1 MKNLNSIV
9 YIYSVERESATGID
23 KWINES
29 SGKSLK
35 KTKIGQTKTTLK
47 ALYSSKVG
55 GIANYISYTPWIGDD
70 GKPVTDESGNQ
81 LTLQDKEE
89 QFWNK
94 PKGYFNNNPRT
105 REDNDN
111 KTPLTYW
118 QRSEWKFNDGATM
131 LDLSNMDERMCYYM
145 CLASKRVANSEKELR
160 DHKWPYAEFYI
171 AIENES
177 DEMQYNKNS
186 RKIEAF
192 ASLRSKSMT
201 PVMRR
206 KIADILEIT
215 KPQAS
220 LSEETVVNSLYRF
233 IDTSDFRRNS
243 NLEKLLGLYH
253 KLSTAT
259 GREEI
264 EARHI
269 LIRALDARVI
279 YHKAG
284 TYTWIRPEGKLVIG
298 EKHSEAIDFLLNPKK
313 EDLVEDIIKQ
323 IEARTV

>member
-55 GIANYISYTPWIGDD
+55 GLANYISYTPWIDEN
-70 GKPVTDESGNQ
+70 GKQVTDELGNP

-94 PKGYFNNNPRT
+94 PKGYFSNQPRT
-105 REDNDN
+105 REDNDR
-111 KTPLTYW
+111 KAPLTYF

-145 CLASKRVANSEKELR
+145 SLGSKRVADSEKELR

-171 AIENES
+171 AIANES
-177 DEMQYNKNS
+177 DEMQYTKNN

-192 ASLRSKSMT
+192 ASLKAKSMT
-201 PVMRR
+201 PVMKR

-220 LSEETVVNSLYRF
+220 LSEETVVNNLYRY
-233 IDTSDFRRNS
+233 IDTSDFRRTS
-243 NLEKLLGLYH
+243 NIEKLLSLYN
-253 KLSTAT
+253 KLSTAP

-264 EARHI
+264 EARH
-269 LIRALDARVI
+269 LLTRALDARVI

-298 EKHSEAIDFLLNPKK
+298 EKYSEAIDFLLNPKK
-313 EDLVEDIIKQ
+313 EELVEDILKQ